1 MWYASPQ
8 DAMNE
13 SQPARNATHLYRP
26 NDFVAL
32 ELARLA
38 STRLDRERLERFR
51 ADVHRDR
58 SRHGDNRYLRLWDS
72 IIDNGPEAVRCVLL
86 ETSERGQILRSIV
99 SFRAFV
105 TKDERD
111 EIVRRHARTFNEY

>member
-1 MWYASPQ
+1 
-8 DAMNE
+8 MNE
-13 SQPARNATHLYRP
+13 PKAAPNATHLYRP

-38 STRLDRERLERFR
+38 STRLDRARLERFR